1 MRIKSNKKLGATISL
16 SFSTFYYIF
25 VGENKLNNWCFIL
38 WDFPQWIISIFYHRY
53 GIAAIT
59 LGRLILFF
67 DDLNDKNEDLLIH
80 EYVHIKQYK
89 KYTWI
94 VFWLIYLYEYMVK
107 GYVMVSFEREAYK
120 VQSAF
125 VDFKRK
131 RGEEI

>member
-1 MRIKSNKKLGATISL
+1 MRIKSNRELSTVV
-16 SFSTFYYIF
+16 SFSNSYHLFRT
-25 VGENKLNNWCFIL
+25 ENNLLHWCVVLFEL
-38 WDFPQWIISIFYHRY
+38 PQWIISIFYHRY

-67 DDLNDKNEDLLIH
+67 DDLDDKNEDLLIH

-107 GYVMVSFEREAYK
+107 GYVMVSFEREAYRI
-120 VQSAF
+120 QREF